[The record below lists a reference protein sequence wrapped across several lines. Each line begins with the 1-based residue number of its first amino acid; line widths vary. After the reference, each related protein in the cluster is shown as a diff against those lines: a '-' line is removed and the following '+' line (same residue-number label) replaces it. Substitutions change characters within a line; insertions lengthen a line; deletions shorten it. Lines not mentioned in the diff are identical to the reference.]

1 MRYIELNPVRAN
13 MVEKPAEY
21 IWSSYEF
28 NGLGKENKLLTLH
41 PLYLELGS
49 ISDER
54 CFAYRELF
62 RNRIND
68 HLIHELREAVN
79 LELVFGRDDF
89 KDKIEVMLDI
99 KVRKGRPGRPRVEE
113 EQGVYF
119 IY

>member
-1 MRYIELNPVRAN
+1 

-99 KVRKGRPGRPRVEE
+99 KVRKGRSGATQGRRRAGCLLYILVS
-113 EQGVYF
+113 
-119 IY
+119 IDL